1 MGWDDASK
9 LPDESMT
16 VHLVNEV
23 ALFGIEAS
31 MGRMT
36 MTARKTIEPFHEGM
50 GWIDRLNSIG

>member
-9 LPDESMT
+9 LPDESIT
-16 VHLVNEV
+16 VHLMNEV

-36 MTARKTIEPFHEGM
+36 MTMTARKTIEPFNEGM
-50 GWIDRLNSIG
+50 DRSID

>member
-36 MTARKTIEPFHEGM
+36 MTARKTIESL
-50 GWIDRLNSIG
+50 R

>member
-23 ALFGIEAS
+23 ALFGMEAS

-50 GWIDRLNSIG
+50 DRWIE